1 LWKRLVFR
9 EQRFWLRRL
18 EAQLCRK
25 AALVLLCSNADEQ
38 VLRRMVG
45 PALAPTKIVP
55 NGVDISFFSAPG
67 PAELRGHIVFTG
79 SMDWLPNEDA
89 ALHFLDEMWPVVQRR
104 LPGRQFVVAGRNP
117 GPRLR
122 RRAER
127 GQIVITGTVDDIR
140 PFLREALA
148 LVVPMRAGG
157 GTRLK
162 ILEAFAASSPVVS
175 SSIGIEGIEARPN
188 IEYLAAESAA
198 EFADRLYQLASN
210 PRLRAELTVAASRLA
225 RERYSWD
232 AIASD
237 LAREYSA
244 RFV

>member
-1 LWKRLVFR
+1 
-9 EQRFWLRRL
+9 
-18 EAQLCRK
+18 
-25 AALVLLCSNADEQ
+25 
-38 VLRRMVG
+38 
-45 PALAPTKIVP
+45 
-55 NGVDISFFSAPG
+55 
-67 PAELRGHIVFTG
+67 
-79 SMDWLPNEDA
+79 MDWLPNEDA